1 MVLVFAGTAKAKFST
16 TARMVT
22 MKKLLL
28 ISLASLAAL
37 STVACSKKKPPVN
50 PVVEEEPTAAQP
62 APDSAKLA
70 KARADSLERARL
82 ESERLEAERLE
93 AERVRVE
100 KMINQLMS
108 DDVYFD
114 FDRSEL
120 TEKAKEILTQVG
132 DILLKEPRFVIV
144 VEGHTD
150 ARGTEDY
157 NMTLGSK
164 RAMKVKEFL
173 SAYGVGGDRMETVS
187 FGKEKPKVAGE
198 SEEAYA
204 QNRRANFKVNI
215 KK

>member
-1 MVLVFAGTAKAKFST
+1 MKQFMMLALSAAAVFA
-16 TARMVT
+16 V
-22 MKKLLL
+22 
-28 ISLASLAAL
+28 
-37 STVACSKKKPPVN
+37 VACSKNKPPVN
-50 PVVEEEPTAAQP
+50 PVVKEEAAAVAASP
-62 APDSAKLA
+62 NADSLA
-70 KARADSLERARL
+70 KAKADSIEKARL

-93 AERVRVE
+93 AERARVE
-100 KMINQLMS
+100 KLFNELMS
-108 DDVYFD
+108 EDVYFD
-114 FDRSEL
+114 FDKSEL

-132 DILLKEPRFVIV
+132 DILLKESRFVIV

-173 SAYGVGGDRMETVS
+173 SAYGVGDDRMETVS
-187 FGKEKPKVAGE
+187 YGKEKPKVAGQT
-198 SEEAYA
+198 EEAFA